1 MVEQHGGFIDV
12 ESSPG
17 IGTTFSVYLPV
28 AEGEDKGKKEPAANT
43 GEAQGGAET
52 ILFVEDE
59 EALRDIA
66 NELLA
71 ASGYTLLLAS
81 TGREGLRRFLE
92 NKDRIDL
99 VLTDYGMPEMTGGD
113 LLRAVRAESSS
124 VPIVIVSGFLDPDL
138 KGRLTE
144 DGASAFVHKPLRAA
158 ELLRTIRHILDKE
171 KGSG

>member
-1 MVEQHGGFIDV
+1 M
-12 ESSPG
+12 
-17 IGTTFSVYLPV
+17 
-28 AEGEDKGKKEPAANT
+28 
-43 GEAQGGAET
+43 
-52 ILFVEDE
+52 
-59 EALRDIA
+59 
-66 NELLA
+66 
-71 ASGYTLLLAS
+71 
-81 TGREGLRRFLE
+81 RRFLE